1 MPFEFRLPDIGEG
14 LEDAEIVTWY
24 VSPGDVVERDQ
35 ALLEVLTDKASS
47 ELPSP
52 VAGTVMALN
61 GQEGERIKVGDV
73 LIQIEEIGGN
83 SSPKIPAEEKNIKF
97 KEIKPEK
104 PITSIEEQ
112 ESFISVAPKVKA
124 SPATRKL
131 ARELT
136 VDISEIS
143 GTGPSGR
150 ITTEDVKLA
159 ARTVQEVSH
168 DSSPTAEYENLL
180 LRKERSDL
188 GYMKPGEHKI
198 KGVRG
203 VIAKNMSASWA
214 EIPHIHSL
222 DEVDASLLID
232 FRNRIKKIDRHGAS
246 KITPL
251 SIVASATV
259 RALKKYPMMNG
270 HVVGTPAEKIIIPP
284 FVNLGIAVASDSG
297 LLVPVINQAN
307 DIDIFEL
314 AEKISELVELSR
326 DQKITADQ
334 MQGATF
340 TITNYGSLGG
350 RWALPIISL
359 GQAGILGVGKI
370 EERPFVVESKVE
382 ARPTMPIVLAAD
394 HRLIDGDVAEAFK
407 NSIMNDLLEPLNL
420 LVSESGLHGSR

>member
-1 MPFEFRLPDIGEG
+1 VAFEFRLPDIGEG
-14 LEDAEIVTWY
+14 LEDAEIVSWY

-35 ALLEVLTDKASS
+35 SLLEVLTDKASS

-52 VAGTVMALN
+52 VAGKVLKLS
-61 GQEGERIKVGDV
+61 GQEGDRIKVGDV
-73 LIQIEEIGGN
+73 LIEIEEPPTTPPQEN
-83 SSPKIPAEEKNIKF
+83 SLEEDL
-97 KEIKPEK
+97 EIEESKPERDN
-104 PITSIEEQ
+104 SRIEEQ
-112 ESFISVAPKVKA
+112 KNFITVAPKVKA

-136 VDISEIS
+136 VDISSIS
-143 GTGPSGR
+143 GTGSSGR
-150 ITTEDVKLA
+150 ITNDDVRLA
-159 ARTVQEVSH
+159 AKSDNTSSRP
-168 DSSPTAEYENLL
+168 SSPIDSEQTSSFMP
-180 LRKERSDL
+180 ERSNL
-188 GYMKPGEHKI
+188 GFMEPGEHKV

-203 VIAKNMSASWA
+203 VIAKNMSAAWT

-232 FRNRIKKIDRHGAS
+232 FRNRLKKVTRQGAS

-251 SIVASATV
+251 SIIAAATV

-270 HVVGTPAEKIIIPP
+270 HVVGNPAEKIIIPP
-284 FVNLGIAVASDSG
+284 SINLGIAVASESG
-297 LLVPVINQAN
+297 LLVPVISEAN
-307 DIDIFEL
+307 SIDIFEL
-314 AEKISELVELSR
+314 AEKISELVELAR
-326 DQKITADQ
+326 ERKITVEQ

-340 TITNYGSLGG
+340 TITNYGALGG

-370 EERPFVVESKVE
+370 EDRPVAVEGKVE
-382 ARPTMPIVLAAD
+382 ARPTLPIVLGAD

-420 LVSESGLHGSR
+420 LVTE

>member
-1 MPFEFRLPDIGEG
+1 MAFEFRLPDIGEG
-14 LEDAEIVTWY
+14 LEDAEIVSWY

-52 VAGTVMALN
+52 VAGTVVKLS

-73 LIQIEEIGGN
+73 LIRIEEEGI
-83 SSPKIPAEEKNIKF
+83 SSDQLLSTKEKNVEI
-97 KEIKPEK
+97 KEIEIEK
-104 PITSIEEQ
+104 TNVSFEE
-112 ESFISVAPKVKA
+112 ESNSISVVPKVKA

-131 ARELT
+131 ARELS
-136 VDISEIS
+136 VDISSIS

-150 ITTEDVKLA
+150 ITNGDVTSAAKDSNEAIHSPYIKTE
-159 ARTVQEVSH
+159 E
-168 DSSPTAEYENLL
+168 ENLL
-180 LRKERSDL
+180 RGQEHSHL
-188 GYMKPGEHKI
+188 GYMEPGEHKI

-203 VIAKNMSASWA
+203 VIAKNMSAAWS

-232 FRNRIKKIDRHGAS
+232 FRNRLKKVTHKGAS

-251 SIVASATV
+251 SVVAAATV
-259 RALKKYPMMNG
+259 RALKKYPMLNG
-270 HVVGTPAEKIIIPP
+270 HVLGNPAEKVVIPS

-297 LLVPVINQAN
+297 LLVPVINEA
-307 DIDIFEL
+307 DDLDIFEL
-314 AEKISELVELSR
+314 AEKISELVERAR
-326 DQKITADQ
+326 DQKITAKQ

-350 RWALPIISL
+350 RWALPVISL

-370 EERPFVVESKVE
+370 EERPIVVEGQVE
-382 ARPTMPIVLAAD
+382 ARPTLPIVLGAD

-407 NSIMNDLLEPLNL
+407 SSIMEDLLEPLNL
-420 LVSESGLHGSR
+420 LVSE

>member
-14 LEDAEIVTWY
+14 LEDAEIVSWY
-24 VSPGDVVERDQ
+24 VSTGDVVERDQ

-52 VAGTVMALN
+52 VAGTVIALN

-73 LIQIEEIGGN
+73 LIQIEETGGN
-83 SSPKIPAEEKNIKF
+83 GSPEIRSEKKNM
-97 KEIKPEK
+97 EIKPEE
-104 PITSIEEQ
+104 PSTSIEDQ

-159 ARTVQEVSH
+159 ARTDQEVSR
-168 DSSPTAEYENLL
+168 DSSPMAEYENLL

-188 GYMKPGEHKI
+188 GYMTPGEHKI

-222 DEVDASLLID
+222 DEIDASLLID
-232 FRNRIKKIDRHGAS
+232 FRNRIKKVNRHGAS

-251 SIVASATV
+251 SIVAAATV

-284 FVNLGIAVASDSG
+284 FINLGIAVASDSG
-297 LLVPVINQAN
+297 LLVPVINEAN

-382 ARPTMPIVLAAD
+382 ARPTMPLVLGAD

-407 NSIMNDLLEPLNL
+407 NSVMDDLLEPLNL
-420 LVSESGLHGSR
+420 LVAE

>member
-1 MPFEFRLPDIGEG
+1 MAFEFRLPDIGEG
-14 LEDAEIVTWY
+14 LEDAEIVSWY

-52 VAGTVMALN
+52 VAGTVLELS

-73 LIQIEEIGGN
+73 LIQIEEAN
-83 SSPKIPAEEKNIKF
+83 SNSDQKTSTEKTSKKIDKAELEETDTSSEDKNN
-97 KEIKPEK
+97 
-104 PITSIEEQ
+104 
-112 ESFISVAPKVKA
+112 FISVAPKVKA

-131 ARELT
+131 ARELA
-136 VDISEIS
+136 VDISIIS

-150 ITTEDVKLA
+150 ITNEDIHSAVKTANEVTDSTSTTAEPITDVEKSSL
-159 ARTVQEVSH
+159 VQE
-168 DSSPTAEYENLL
+168 
-180 LRKERSDL
+180 ERSGL
-188 GYMKPGEHKI
+188 GYMKSGEHKI

-203 VIAKNMSASWA
+203 VIAKNMSASWS

-232 FRNRIKKIDRHGAS
+232 FRNRLKKVTHQGAS

-251 SIVASATV
+251 SIVAAATV

-270 HVVGTPAEKIIIPP
+270 HIVGNPAEKVIIPP

-297 LLVPVINQAN
+297 LLVPVINEVDN
-307 DIDIFEL
+307 LDIFEL
-314 AEKISELVELSR
+314 AEKISGLVELAR
-326 DQKITADQ
+326 EQKIKAQQ

-340 TITNYGSLGG
+340 TVTNYGSLGG
-350 RWALPIISL
+350 RWALPIISK

-370 EERPFVVESKVE
+370 EERPIVVEGKVE
-382 ARPTMPIVLAAD
+382 ARPTMPIVLGAD

-407 NSIMNDLLEPLNL
+407 NSVMNDLREPLNL
-420 LVSESGLHGSR
+420 LVT